1 MESIMIEN
9 PENPV
14 PESLP
19 SAGYSAPVPPPFQP
33 VTPAAFQPVAAA
45 YPPTPGMPP
54 AAAPAPSQSGSS
66 ALKIILIVVGVL
78 VVLVMLVV
86 GVIGY
91 GVWRVS
97 RAVHLNRATGE
108 TTITTPNGTFSSNSS
123 QKFTSDDLGTDIYP
137 GATPARGGMR
147 LTLPTGPMVSATFTT
162 PDSKEKV
169 IAFYKNR
176 FGSQATTMDTDDG
189 AILTVNKSK
198 QDTVMMTITQ
208 KPGQADGKTRI
219 RIVHTINHS
228 AQ

>member
-1 MESIMIEN
+1 MESIMVEN
-9 PENPV
+9 PENPG

-19 SAGYSAPVPPPFQP
+19 GAGYSAPVPPPFQP
-33 VTPAAFQPVAAA
+33 VTPAFQPVAAA
-45 YPPTPGMPP
+45 YQPSPGTPPP
-54 AAAPAPSQSGSS
+54 AATPNQSGSS

-123 QKFTSDDLGTDIYP
+123 QKFTADDLGTDIYP

-208 KPGQADGKTRI
+208 KPGQADGNTRI
-219 RIVHTINHS
+219 RIVHTINRS